1 MSERFYLTQD
11 NDGHW
16 YVVPVAMRDR
26 WNAWLQLDEDDE
38 RAWNVPEW
46 ALRTYGAPSL
56 VTFEA
61 PNIEIQ

>member
-1 MSERFYLTQD
+1 MRERFFLAQD
-11 NDGHW
+11 NSSHW
-16 YVVPVAMRDR
+16 YVVPVSKRDE
-26 WNAWLQLDEDDE
+26 WSAWLELNEDDE
-38 RAWNVPEW
+38 KAWDAPDW